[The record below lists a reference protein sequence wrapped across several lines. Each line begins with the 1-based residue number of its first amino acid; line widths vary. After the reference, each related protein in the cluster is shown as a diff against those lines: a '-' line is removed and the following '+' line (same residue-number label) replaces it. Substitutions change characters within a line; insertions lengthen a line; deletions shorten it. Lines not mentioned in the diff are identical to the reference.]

1 MHNAP
6 RVRPRPGSLSGGCGK
21 KSETNRLQEMPDMKQ
36 NETIRQLLDRRSVRV
51 FQDVPVTEEEKESIL
66 LAACCAPTAGNQQL
80 YSILDITDREI
91 KNRLAVLC
99 DDQPFIASAP
109 LVLIFAADQQRWYD
123 AYLLENADPRQPEE
137 GDLVL
142 AVTDACIAAQNS
154 VTAAQSLGIGSCYIG
169 DIMENC
175 AEIRALLDLPPY
187 VFPCAM
193 LVFGRPVPFPAGSEK
208 PPRFALPDIVFE
220 NRYNRKTGDALRS
233 AMAVKNTGVRPYAD
247 WVRAF
252 CRRKYASAFSKEMSR
267 SVREYLSSFSGRSDQ
282 L

>member
-1 MHNAP
+1 M
-6 RVRPRPGSLSGGCGK
+6 L
-21 KSETNRLQEMPDMKQ
+21 Q

-51 FQDVPVTEEEKESIL
+51 YEDTPVTEEEKASIL
-66 LAACCAPTAGNQQL
+66 LAACNAPTAGNQQL
-80 YSILDITDREI
+80 YSILDITDRGI

-99 DDQPFIASAP
+99 DNQPFIASAP

-123 AYLLENADPRQPEE
+123 AYLLENASPRLPEE
-137 GDLVL
+137 GDLIL
-142 AVTDACIAAQNS
+142 AVTDACIAAQNA

-169 DIMENC
+169 DVMENC
-175 AEIRALLDLPPY
+175 GKIRSLLDLPPY

-193 LVFGRPVPFPAGSEK
+193 LVFGRPAPFPAGSSK
-208 PPRFALPDIVFE
+208 PSRFALSDIVFE
-220 NRYNRKTGDALRS
+220 NGYTRKTGDALRS

-252 CRRKYASAFSKEMSR
+252 CMRKYNSDFSIEMSR